1 MFPSLL
7 PVSVSVAA
15 AVFALPGFGDGVVAE
30 AVRAASGW
38 GGLALIF
45 VYSVLIAVVLPLP
58 GEAVLVPAVE
68 GTLKLGAPTA
78 VEIALVVVVSSLGKA
93 LGSVAALSLGTRA
106 TRSGPAIRAVR
117 SLGVDP
123 VAWSQRRVVDLVQRY
138 GYVGLAGTLMV
149 PMFPDTLLL
158 YAFAVLDLERAKFA
172 AAAFVGTVGR
182 LLITLFVLESVG
194 SVS

>member
-1 MFPSLL
+1 MSLSL
-7 PVSVSVAA
+7 VSVVAA
-15 AVFALPGFGDGVVAE
+15 GLALPGFGDGVVAE

-38 GGLALIF
+38 GGLLLIF

-68 GTLKLGAPTA
+68 GTLKLGVPTP
-78 VEIALVVVVSSLGKA
+78 VEIALVIVVSSLGKA
-93 LGSVAALSLGTRA
+93 LGSVVALSLGNRA
-106 TRSGPAIRAVR
+106 TRYGPVTKALR
-117 SLGVDP
+117 SVGFDP
-123 VAWSQRRVVDLVQRY
+123 VGWSKRRVVELVRRH

-149 PMFPDTLLL
+149 PVFPDTLLL
-158 YAFAVLDLERAKFA
+158 YAFAVLNLERTKFA

-182 LLITLFVLESVG
+182 LLITLFVLESVS